1 MPHSISQPRGRV
13 PHRHP
18 FPTPAMIAR
27 DACVFE
33 KAEPIFWSNDVW
45 AGDPDGDITLSFEDE
60 MWRVKKDII
69 ITHFPWIMAAIARAE
84 PVSRSKVY
92 SHQ

>member
-1 MPHSISQPRGRV
+1 M
-13 PHRHP
+13 
-18 FPTPAMIAR
+18 TR

-69 ITHFPWIMAAIARAE
+69 IAHFPWLTAAMAKAE
-84 PVSRSKVY
+84 PVSGTLIHTTLTKCY
-92 SHQ
+92 